1 EWVHVQLHQQKGM
14 ISLSPPTIC
23 NSAPEDLMTHTFSE
37 LSVFETKGWDHA
49 IKSKIET
56 LAKRETQ
63 YLDDAAKAENRRLV
77 TEKLE
82 NSLAIAPTKP
92 TRNWLHIAGIACL
105 VVCTFMYVTN
115 KFI

>member
-1 EWVHVQLHQQKGM
+1 HYENVEKM
-14 ISLSPPTIC
+14 YDTIRPLMKKLGF
-23 NSAPEDLMTHTFSE
+23 PEDLMTHTFSE